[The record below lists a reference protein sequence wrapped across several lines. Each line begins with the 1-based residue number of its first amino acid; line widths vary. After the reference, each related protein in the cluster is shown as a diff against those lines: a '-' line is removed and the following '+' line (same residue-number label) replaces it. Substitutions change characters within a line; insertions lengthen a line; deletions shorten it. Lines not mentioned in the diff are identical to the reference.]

1 MIQKKMDGRNSM
13 QQILIVE
20 DDRSI
25 AEGIQDILQTAG
37 YVGLIAK
44 DADEARE
51 MLKKEKVD
59 MVLLDVHLG
68 KESGYDLCK
77 SMRKTMDIPIVFL
90 TACNSEM
97 ELIRGFQA
105 GGDDYVTKPFRVQ
118 ELLLRIQAVL
128 RRTGKKSDQMIQTG
142 ELVCDRSSC
151 QIRKNGKTLDMTL
164 TEWRL
169 ADALIS
175 HAPDTLTREELL
187 YLVWDKDALFV
198 EGNTL
203 NVNISRLREKL
214 GICENKEY
222 IETIRGT
229 GYRWAVPVRK

>member
-1 MIQKKMDGRNSM
+1 M
-13 QQILIVE
+13 QRVLIIE
-20 DDRSI
+20 DDRSV
-25 AEGIQDILQTAG
+25 AEGIQDILEAAG
-37 YVGLIAK
+37 YNSRIAEDAVTAEKLLKEEKTDLIL
-44 DADEARE
+44 
-51 MLKKEKVD
+51 M
-59 MVLLDVHLG
+59 DVHLG
-68 KESGYDLCK
+68 AESGYELC
-77 SMRKTMDIPIVFL
+77 RKIRRNREIPVIFL

-128 RRTGKKSDQMIQTG
+128 RRAGKELESVVTSG
-142 ELVCDRSSC
+142 ELVCDRKNC
-151 QIRKNGKTLDMTL
+151 QMKKNGKLLNLTL

-169 ADALIS
+169 ADALLS
-175 HAPDTLTREELL
+175 HAPDTLSREELL

-198 EGNTL
+198 EANTL

-214 GICENKEY
+214 GICDGQEY

>member
-1 MIQKKMDGRNSM
+1 M
-13 QQILIVE
+13 QRLLIIE
-20 DDRSI
+20 DDRNI
-25 AEGIQDILQTAG
+25 AEGIQDILGAAG
-37 YVGLIAK
+37 YDSRIAEDDMTAVALLKEEKIDLIL
-44 DADEARE
+44 
-51 MLKKEKVD
+51 M
-59 MVLLDVHLG
+59 DVHLG
-68 KESGYDLCK
+68 AESGYDLCREI
-77 SMRKTMDIPIVFL
+77 RKNMEIPVIFL

-128 RRTGKKSDQMIQTG
+128 RRAGKELESVIISG
-142 ELVCDRSSC
+142 ELVCDRKNC
-151 QIRKNGKTLDMTL
+151 QMKKNGKLMNLTL

-169 ADALIS
+169 ADALLS
-175 HAPDTLTREELL
+175 HAPDTLSMEELL
-187 YLVWDKDALFV
+187 KDALFV
-198 EGNTL
+198 EANTL

-214 GICENKEY
+214 GICDGQEY

>member
-1 MIQKKMDGRNSM
+1 M
-13 QQILIVE
+13 QQLLIIE

-25 AEGIQDILQTAG
+25 AEGIHDILEMAG
-37 YVGLIAK
+37 YGSRIAENALSATKLLKEEKTDLIF
-44 DADEARE
+44 
-51 MLKKEKVD
+51 M
-59 MVLLDVHLG
+59 DVHLG
-68 KESGYDLCK
+68 KENGYELC
-77 SMRKTMDIPIVFL
+77 REIRRNMDIPVIFL

-128 RRTGKKSDQMIQTG
+128 RRAGKEAGSVTTSG
-142 ELVCDRSSC
+142 ELVCDRNSC
-151 QIRKNGKTLDMTL
+151 QVKKNGKLLDMTL

-175 HAPDTLTREELL
+175 HAPDTLSREELL

-198 EGNTL
+198 EANTL

-214 GICENKEY
+214 GTCDGHEY